1 MQKRSSKDT
10 NVIAA
15 NIVDR
20 TTDKARI
27 VKNPA
32 AVVLGR
38 LAGRARADYHLK
50 DGWR

>member
-1 MQKRSSKDT
+1 MQERSRKDV

-20 TTDKARI
+20 AADEARI

-32 AVVLGR
+32 AVALVR